1 LSYGRESRDGD
12 APEWVVTS
20 LVAVALFAFVLATVA
35 TPACKR
41 LATYLDVFAHPD
53 TERWHRTPVPLL
65 GGVAIFAAV
74 VVPTV
79 LVAGSNLA
87 VWGLLGG
94 SSALFVL
101 GLVDDIRPF
110 KPQVKVV
117 GQILV
122 ASAMVSLGLELR
134 LTSYALL
141 NIAIT
146 LVWIVGITN
155 AFNLLDNMDG
165 LAAGIAIITA
175 GFRLTF
181 FLMDGNAS
189 EALLAAILVGALL
202 GFLIYNWHPASIF
215 MGDAGSLF
223 VGCYIAGL
231 SLIGGWPYSRGI
243 TSVLVFPVLILLVPI
258 FDTTFVTITRTLA
271 NRPISVGGRDHT
283 SHRLVALGLSEPKAV
298 AFFYGVAILSG
309 LVALFSYQYGL
320 SYSLVFI
327 AFLVIGLIIFGVY
340 IATLRVHPERGAD
353 VAASGLTRIFLNFP
367 YKKQITTVILDLLLI
382 ALAYNSAYLLRFE
395 SAFDQHEAQFLQSL
409 PLVIV
414 CQMLLFAM
422 MRMYQGVWRYT
433 SLSDMIRL
441 IQATSLGVVAS
452 LVAIVFAYRFEDY
465 SRSVFIIY
473 WALLLLFVASS
484 RASFRV
490 IGEFLQRRQSG
501 ATRVVIYGA
510 GDGGVLALREI
521 LNNASLGRDPAGFID
536 DDPAKWMTKIQG
548 YDVFGGLD
556 NLEEVIRSES
566 IAEVVVASTKVMDAQ
581 MDVLAATCEA
591 CGVSL
596 VRASLQLE

>member
-1 LSYGRESRDGD
+1 M
-12 APEWVVTS
+12 TS
-20 LVAVALFAFVLATVA
+20 LVAVALFAFVLATAA

-41 LATYLDVFAHPD
+41 LAIYLDVFAHPD
-53 TERWHRTPVPLL
+53 AERWHRTPVPLL

-79 LVAGSNLA
+79 LIAGSNLA

-110 KPQVKVV
+110 KPQFKVV

-141 NIAIT
+141 NVAIT

-165 LAAGIAIITA
+165 LAAGIAIIAA

-202 GFLIYNWHPASIF
+202 GFLIYNWNPASIF

-223 VGCYIAGL
+223 VGCYVAGL

-271 NRPISVGGRDHT
+271 NRPISAGGRDHT
-283 SHRLVALGLSEPKAV
+283 SHRLVALGMSEPKAV
-298 AFFYGVAILSG
+298 AFFYGVAIFSG

-320 SYSLVFI
+320 SSSLVFI
-327 AFLVIGLIIFGVY
+327 AFLLIGLIILGVY
-340 IATLRVHPERGAD
+340 IAGLRVHPEREGD
-353 VAASGLTRIFLNFP
+353 VAAASGLTRIVLDFS

-395 SAFDQHEAQFLQSL
+395 SAFDQYEAQFLQSL
-409 PLVIV
+409 PLIIV

-422 MRMYQGVWRYT
+422 MRVYEGVWRYT

-441 IQATSLGVVAS
+441 TQATSLGVVAS
-452 LVAIVFAYRFEDY
+452 LVAIVFVYRFEGY

-473 WALLLLFVASS
+473 WVLLLLFVVSS

-490 IGEFLQRRQSG
+490 IGEFLQGRQSG

-521 LNNASLGRDPAGFID
+521 LNNVSLGREPAGFID

-548 YDVFGGLD
+548 YAVFGGLD
-556 NLEEVIRSES
+556 KLEEVIRSES
-566 IAEVVVASTKVMDAQ
+566 IAEVVVASTKVRDEQ
-581 MDVLAATCEA
+581 MNVLAATCEA